1 MGDMSLILYR
11 QATENDA
18 QDLKDIAKRII
29 NTNYVPFLGTDL
41 TATFIESGM
50 SDQEIDEGLTNC
62 TLMMY
67 NGQIIGFV
75 ITNKDILHLIMIDVP
90 FQNAGHGSI
99 LLAYIEAELFL
110 NYKCIY
116 LQSFKDNELATQFY
130 LKNGWILVS
139 EEEVPELG
147 KIMSQF
153 EKHKTITES
162 NLLIT

>member
-1 MGDMSLILYR
+1 MGDMSLVLYR
-11 QATENDA
+11 QATKNDA
-18 QDLKDIAKRII
+18 ENLKDIAKRII

-62 TLMMY
+62 TLMVY

-90 FQNAGHGSI
+90 FQNVGYGSA
-99 LLAYIEAELFL
+99 LLAHIEEKLFL

-116 LQSFKDNELATQFY
+116 LQSFKDNEPSTQFY
-130 LKNGWILVS
+130 LKNGWILIS

-153 EKHKTITES
+153 EKHKGINES
-162 NLLIT
+162 NLHIT